1 MAIGLLLLGV
11 AFTMT
16 VYNILDERR
25 ANSEAKEL
33 ARYIK
38 KITLEKSADEN
49 GIPDYI
55 LNPQIEMPMIEIDGQ
70 WYIGVL
76 EFPSIG
82 LSLPVMSEWSYSRL
96 KISPCRYYGSAYL
109 DNLIIAGHNYSK
121 QFGVLKNLNIKDRI
135 VFTDMDGNAF
145 EYTVVQ
151 KDILSQ
157 NSIEEMASGKWDL
170 TLFTCTF
177 DGRERVTL
185 RCEKKDK

>member
-96 KISPCRYYGSAYL
+96 KISPCRYYGSA
-109 DNLIIAGHNYSK
+109 
-121 QFGVLKNLNIKDRI
+121 
-135 VFTDMDGNAF
+135 
-145 EYTVVQ
+145 
-151 KDILSQ
+151 
-157 NSIEEMASGKWDL
+157 
-170 TLFTCTF
+170 
-177 DGRERVTL
+177 
-185 RCEKKDK
+185 